1 MKNVEHHAL
10 AGLGLGGQLFCPLCH
25 PGVQLPGQLLGAVE
39 EESKPPADE
48 HHAADGKGKVVEAG
62 TAQQVEGDRLHEKR
76 AVQPG
81 HQRPDPEAGGDST
94 GKEHQSGTLIVC
106 VYGGH

>member
-39 EESKPPADE
+39 EEGEPGA
-48 HHAADGKGKVVEAG
+48 
-62 TAQQVEGDRLHEKR
+62 AQQVEGDRLHKKH

-94 GKEHQSGTLIVC
+94 GQEHQNGTLIVC
-106 VYGGH
+106 VHGGH